1 MIFFRKITLKNDMAG
16 IIEKD
21 DIHPRTYVISSDK
34 KIKDNKKVYF
44 NQNVSVILFTF
55 METFIGVFIY
65 CFLMKKTKT
74 KKPRKLVCR
83 TEIETPSFSCAWR
96 HPTMKNVQYTVPFSP
111 QQFYL
116 RVCLSAS

>member
-1 MIFFRKITLKNDMAG
+1 MIFFRKITLKDDMAG

-34 KIKDNKKVYF
+34 KIKDNKKVHFY
-44 NQNVSVILFTF
+44 QNVSVILFTF

>member
-1 MIFFRKITLKNDMAG
+1 MIFSRKITLKDDISG
-16 IIEKD
+16 ILEKD

-34 KIKDNKKVYF
+34 KVKDNVYF
-44 NQNVSVILFTF
+44 YENVSVILCTF

-96 HPTMKNVQYTVPFSP
+96 HPAMKNVQYTVPFSP
-111 QQFYL
+111 QEFYL